1 MERPAPDSVD
11 EPIIRRLDKLK
22 EQYREFIAD
31 PAARVLLWRFAEDE
45 TRMLEA
51 LVQQNAVTAESGDA
65 ILDVP
70 CQFELRYEYGIIVI
84 HDLDELLDEIAKS
97 LGDAGP
103 PQPVWIP
110 PQPPA
115 SLDRRAGSPA
125 PDQQYMVKALHS
137 LYEHMQPQ
145 AKHLTLVLEPREV
158 SDPAE
163 WLGWL
168 EDLVPLLDD
177 EKVRY
182 IVPHDGSEPRL
193 EALGQRYRGRVM
205 SVEANLDMPAAL
217 EEIAAKTPDA
227 NLPAGLFRSHFVKLG
242 KAVGKKDLAG
252 ARLQAPPALL
262 IAQSQN
268 WTHLEFAVYQAL
280 ATGELGLGDPNAA
293 MLSYTKAGDAA
304 TRTVAG
310 GADWAHS
317 LVLQSRLGM
326 GAVAVTM
333 GAWQLGARLYGQEA
347 LPSAVNAHDKMA
359 QMDCL
364 RMAAYCEER
373 GGDYDGAWQHLT
385 QALGIGRELSQPERE
400 ATTLPFVGEA
410 MLRIC
415 QTERYNSQR
424 YGVEQQMVSLLGPD
438 WKERCKPQSPPQP
451 GAGPSPLENAAPPPG
466 LPTAGSAPNDK
477 GPSA

>member
-51 LVQQNAVTAESGDA
+51 LVQQNAITAESGDA

-70 CQFELRYEYGIIVI
+70 CAFELRFEYGIIVI
-84 HDLDELLDEIAKS
+84 HDLDEVLDEVNKS
-97 LGDAGP
+97 LGDSGP

-110 PQPPA
+110 PQPPG
-115 SLDRRAGSPA
+115 SLERRSGAPA

-145 AKHLTLVLEPREV
+145 AKHLTLVIEPREI
-158 SDPAE
+158 SDDAAWFA
-163 WLGWL
+163 WLD
-168 EDLVPLLDD
+168 DLIPLLDD

-182 IVPHDGSEPRL
+182 VLPHDGSVAPL
-193 EALGQRYRGRVM
+193 LALGQRYRGRVM
-205 SVEANLDMPAAL
+205 SLDANLDMPGAF

-227 NLPAGLFRSHFVKLG
+227 NLPSGQFRSHFVKLG
-242 KAVGKKDLAG
+242 NAVGKKDLAG
-252 ARLQAPPALL
+252 ARMQAPPALA

-268 WTHLEFAVYQAL
+268 WPHLEFAVFQAL
-280 ATGELGLGDPNAA
+280 ATGELGLGDSNAA
-293 MLSYTKAGDAA
+293 MLSFTKAGDAA
-304 TRTVAG
+304 SRTVAG
-310 GADWAHS
+310 GAEWAHA

-333 GAWQLGARLYGQEA
+333 GAWQLGARLYGVEA
-347 LPSAVNAHDKMA
+347 LPSAAKAQDKLA
-359 QMDCL
+359 QLDCL

-373 GGDYDGAWQHLT
+373 GGQYDAAWEHLK
-385 QALGIGRELSQPERE
+385 QAMGIGRELAQPERE
-400 ATTLPFVGEA
+400 ASTLAFVGDA

-415 QTERYNSQR
+415 QTERYNSER
-424 YGVEQQMVSLLGPD
+424 YGVEQQMVSLLGPN
-438 WKERCKPQSPPQP
+438 WRERCKPQSPPPP
-451 GAGPSPLENAAPPPG
+451 GDAPSPLEAAAPPPG
-466 LPTAGSAPNDK
+466 LPTAGPPNDK
-477 GPSA
+477 GPSS